1 MKKNLLGRVFIVLM
15 LLLFVYLW
23 AVRLKLPKAPPPPPP
38 PPPHEIHFTPVSF
51 KALPGWDTTDPLI
64 SLTTFQKSCRAFLR
78 QAPDKE
84 VGSVHFPL
92 KAKNWWPS
100 CRAAL
105 SLSKPTSAEAKA
117 FFEAWFEPGML
128 KDNAPLEG
136 LFTGYYVPIHYGS
149 LKKTEQYNVP
159 IYGLPSNWVRFRL
172 KDFDPNLPD
181 RKIVGRIDGHTV
193 VPFHTRA
200 EINQGAIS
208 KAAPVLVWLDSQVDR
223 LFLEIQGSGF
233 IKLADGGEMF
243 IGYAGENGAAY
254 SSIASVLIARG
265 VMTRDTASMQK
276 IKTYFKEHP
285 EQMQEVLD
293 HNKSFVFFNKQ
304 NKSIALGAQGVYLT
318 AGYSMAVD
326 RSWIPLGMPLWLNT
340 TKPVADLTSSE
351 SEPFERL
358 FIAQDTGGAI
368 KGPIRGDVF
377 WGTGKKAGAI
387 AGRMKNK
394 GVYWLFMPREEAL
407 Q

>member
-1 MKKNLLGRVFIVLM
+1 MNKSLLKRVFTVCIV
-15 LLLFVYLW
+15 LLFVYLW
-23 AVRLKLPKAPPPPPP
+23 AVRLKLPTAPPKPPEPP
-38 PPPHEIHFTPVSF
+38 KVVFKPVSF
-51 KALPGWDTTDPLI
+51 KALPGWDTTDTRT
-64 SLTTFQKSCRAFLR
+64 SLTTFQTSCRAFLR

-84 VGSVHFPL
+84 VGSAHFPL
-92 KAKNWWPS
+92 KAKDWWPA
-100 CRAAL
+100 CRASLKL
-105 SLSKPTSAEAKA
+105 SDPTEAQAKA

-128 KDNAPLEG
+128 EDSKPLAG
-136 LFTGYYVPIHYGS
+136 IFTGYYVPVHQGS
-149 LKKTEQYNVP
+149 LKKTKQYDVP

-172 KDFDPNLPD
+172 KDFDPELPD
-181 RKIVGRIDGHTV
+181 RKIVGRIDGHAI

-208 KAAPVLVWLDSQVDR
+208 KAAPVLVWLDSEVDR

-233 IKLADGGEMF
+233 IKLADGSNMF

-254 SSIASVLIARG
+254 RSIASVLIARG
-265 VMTRDTASMQK
+265 VMTRDNASMQK
-276 IKTYFKEHP
+276 IKAYFEEHP
-285 EQMQEVLD
+285 DQMQEVLN

-304 NKSIALGAQGVYLT
+304 KKSIAQGAQGVYLT
-318 AGYSMAVD
+318 EGYSMAVD
-326 RSWIPLGMPLWLNT
+326 RAWIPLGMPLWLNT
-340 TKPVADLTSSE
+340 TKPVADLTSVE

-368 KGPIRGDVF
+368 RGPIRGDVF

-394 GVYWLFMPREEAL
+394 GVYWLFLPREEAL

>member
-1 MKKNLLGRVFIVLM
+1 MNKIRLKRVFIVCI

-23 AVRLKLPKAPPPPPP
+23 SMRLKLPTVPPKPQEPPQVT
-38 PPPHEIHFTPVSF
+38 FKPVGF
-51 KALPGWDTTDPLI
+51 NELPGWDTSDTRT
-64 SLTTFQKSCRAFLR
+64 SLTTFQASCRVFLR
-78 QAPDKE
+78 QAADKE
-84 VGSVHFPL
+84 VGSPHFPL
-92 KAKNWWPS
+92 TAQDWWPV
-100 CRAAL
+100 CRASLKL
-105 SLSKPTSAEAKA
+105 SNPTQAQAKA
-117 FFEAWFEPGML
+117 FFEAWFDPGRL
-128 KDNAPLEG
+128 EDSEPLEG
-136 LFTGYYVPIHYGS
+136 LFTGYYVPIYQGS
-149 LKKTEQYNVP
+149 LKKTKQYDVP

-172 KDFDPNLPD
+172 KDFDQNLPD
-181 RKIVGRIDGHTV
+181 RKIVGRIEGHAI

-208 KAAPVLVWLDSQVDR
+208 KAAPVLVWLDSEVDR

-233 IKLADGGEMF
+233 IELEDGRHIF

-265 VMTRDTASMQK
+265 VMTRDNASMQK
-276 IKTYFKEHP
+276 IKAYLSEHP
-285 EQMQEVLD
+285 DEVQEVMN

-304 NKSIALGAQGVYLT
+304 TKSMAQGAQGVYLT
-318 AGYSMAVD
+318 EGYSMAVD

-340 TKPVADLTSSE
+340 TKPVADLTSAE

-368 KGPIRGDVF
+368 RGPIRGDVF
-377 WGTGKKAGAI
+377 WGMGSQAGAI

-394 GVYWLFMPREEAL
+394 GVYWLFLPREEARH
-407 Q
+407 

>member
-1 MKKNLLGRVFIVLM
+1 MKKNWLGRVFIVLM

-23 AVRLKLPKAPPPPPP
+23 AVRLKLPKPAPPPAPP
-38 PPPHEIHFTPVSF
+38 EIHFTPVSF
-51 KALPGWDTTDPLI
+51 EVLPGWDTTDPLI
-64 SLTTFQKSCRAFLR
+64 SLTTFQTSCRAFLR
-78 QAPDKE
+78 QAPEKE
-84 VGSVHFPL
+84 VGSAHFPL

-105 SLSKPTSAEAKA
+105 NLSKPTSAEAKD

-128 KDNAPLEG
+128 EDSAPLEG
-136 LFTGYYVPIHYGS
+136 IFTGYYVPVHHGS

-181 RKIVGRIDGHTV
+181 RKIVGRIDGHAV

-200 EINQGAIS
+200 EINKGAIS

-233 IKLADGGEMF
+233 IKLEDGGEMF

-276 IKTYFKEHP
+276 IKAYFKEHP

-304 NKSIALGAQGVYLT
+304 TKAIALGAQGVYLT
-318 AGYSMAVD
+318 PGYSMAVD

-340 TKPVADLTSSE
+340 TKPVADLTSAE
-351 SEPFERL
+351 SEPFKRL

-368 KGPIRGDVF
+368 RGPIRGDVF

-407 Q
+407 QQE